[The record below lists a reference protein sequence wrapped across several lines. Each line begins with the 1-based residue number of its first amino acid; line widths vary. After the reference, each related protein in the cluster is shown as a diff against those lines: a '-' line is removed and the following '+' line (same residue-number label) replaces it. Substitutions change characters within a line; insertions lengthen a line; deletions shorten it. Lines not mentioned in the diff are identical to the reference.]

1 MSIKKFLF
9 LSLILLTILMSC
21 QNEETNISNPQQD
34 EIIDSN
40 SLTANLMT
48 RTALNDG
55 STDNIIDY
63 ANCLEV
69 VLPVTVTA
77 NGVTITIESY
87 TDYNA
92 LEALLDAFT
101 NDADQVVITFPI
113 TVILSNYTELVINSQ
128 QELEAQIENCNG
140 ENEYDDDIE
149 CIDFQYPISFSIY
162 NTDFQ
167 VIETITINNDEALYN
182 FLQSLNGPVLASL
195 NFPVTLVLATGE
207 TIEVNSNQELEV
219 AISEAEDDCDEDDDY
234 DYNDDDDCTEAAIE
248 LALKECLWE
257 ITTYNNTN
265 VFNDYYIDFD
275 SNYGFVVYDL
285 SGNIIHD
292 GTWAISENSVGEF
305 IIEFNTN
312 WQDLNGAWSIENCND
327 TDEYNLVN
335 IQSTMQIQQVCD
347 ANPSSLGCLEANAIV
362 MCDDNND
369 GVEVFNLYEG
379 LSDINGCTINSP
391 VAVSYHLTIADAET
405 NVNPLSSVTSFTN
418 TINPQVIYVRV
429 EVVNNPSQFEIL
441 EIELILEDCS
451 TPCEASDVETYLQTC
466 IWNTVN
472 LDGSDNLIGFDLDF
486 NANHDLAITNTSTNA
501 TYSGYWN
508 VSTTATGNILLELA
522 NINGPNIQAISGYWD
537 LVDCDTDRLQFT
549 NDNNATFVIEQDC
562 N

>member
-1 MSIKKFLF
+1 
-9 LSLILLTILMSC
+9 MSC